1 MSTLR
6 QIGGVLKLF
15 FFTKKIV
22 HTIVWCSF
30 VCHLNIA
37 YYSVPVCFL
46 RGKSSHMEKQS
57 QVPSI
62 WKQGMCE
69 GISSQNFP
77 GLVFVSFFFV
87 EAFFSAPWQGL
98 SWCCKTEWSSGIY
111 FTQFCMLNNDISVA
125 ERVSVQSSSV
135 VTKQQM

>member
-22 HTIVWCSF
+22 HTTVWCSF
-30 VCHLNIA
+30 VCHLNIT
-37 YYSVPVCFL
+37 YNSVPVCFV
-46 RGKSSHMEKQS
+46 RRKSSHMEKQS

-77 GLVFVSFFFV
+77 GLFFVSFFLWRL
-87 EAFFSAPWQGL
+87 FFQLHGKVSPGAARQNGLLGFISPSSACWIMTFQWLKGCQYKAHQ
-98 SWCCKTEWSSGIY
+98 W
-111 FTQFCMLNNDISVA
+111 
-125 ERVSVQSSSV
+125 
-135 VTKQQM
+135 